1 MTAAVDLVSFDG
13 TEACRSPVET
23 PDRYRELRHRLGQP
37 GPHAVRGAGLSYA
50 LASAA
55 TGATSISTRCFDR
68 FLAHDAERHQVTVE
82 PGVTVGA
89 LLRFAV
95 AHGTYVPVLPG
106 HPSITV
112 GGCAGF
118 NVHGKS
124 QHDVG
129 LFSDHVVALT
139 LIHPDHGE
147 LTCSRDENPDL
158 FDLTLGGMGLTG
170 FISSLTLQLR
180 PLPGRAVRRT
190 VHEVGD
196 LLEAVDVMA
205 AHRDGGDTLYSWNDL
220 NRRGRAFGRGLVFV
234 ESFVGSSVESPGA
247 DAPPGRTRYRRLEPA
262 RRGRLRVAGARPVA
276 SAVNLGFRARE
287 RLRPAGVRPVED
299 AAFPINGSEAYY
311 RLFGRRGFREYQLVV
326 PTAAWPAVVP
336 EIQRVVRAAGVP
348 VTLGS
353 LKLFAGDP
361 HLLWFRADGV
371 CLAVDAPEG
380 AGARALFGR
389 LDELAVAHGCLVNLS
404 KDSRVGAATVRA
416 VYPGYDE
423 FRQRLHAFDPHRRF
437 DSMLRRRIDV

>member
-1 MTAAVDLVSFDG
+1 MTTAAVDVVSFDG
-13 TEACRSPVET
+13 TEACRGPVES
-23 PDRYRELRHRLGQP
+23 PDRYRELYQHLRAP
-37 GPHAVRGAGLSYA
+37 GPLAVRGAGLSYT

-55 TGATSISTRCFDR
+55 TGATSISSRYFDR
-68 FLAHDAERHQVTVE
+68 FLAHDADRHRVTME

-89 LLRFAV
+89 LARFAL
-95 AHGTYVPVLPG
+95 AHHSHLPVLPG

-139 LIHPDHGE
+139 LFHPDHGE
-147 LTCSRDENPDL
+147 LRCSRHENPEV
-158 FDLTLGGMGLTG
+158 FELTLGGMGLTG
-170 FISSLTLQLR
+170 FISSLTLQLQ
-180 PLPGRAVRRT
+180 PLPGHGVRRG

-196 LLEAVDVMA
+196 LAEAVDVMTAHCDSGA
-205 AHRDGGDTLYSWNDL
+205 ALYSWNDL
-220 NRRGRAFGRGLVFV
+220 NRRKGFGRGLVFV
-234 ESFVGSSVESPGA
+234 ESFVGA
-247 DAPPGRTRYRRLEPA
+247 APPSPSRAADRRLEPR
-262 RRGRLRVAGARPVA
+262 RRGRVRVAGLRPAV
-276 SAVNLGFRARE
+276 SAVNLGFRIRE
-287 RLRPAGVRPVED
+287 RLRPEGVRAIED
-299 AAFPINGSEAYY
+299 AAFPIKGSEVYY

-326 PTAAWPAVVP
+326 PTAAWPGVIP
-336 EIQRVVRAAGVP
+336 EIERAVRAASVP

-371 CLAVDAPEG
+371 CLAIDVPDGEA
-380 AGARALFGR
+380 ARRLFGR
-389 LDELAVAHGCLVNLS
+389 LDELATAHGCPVNLS
-404 KDSRVGAATVRA
+404 KDSRVGAATVKA

-423 FRQRLHAFDPHRRF
+423 FRRRLRAFDPHRRF

>member
-1 MTAAVDLVSFDG
+1 VTAAVDVVSFDG
-13 TEACRSPVET
+13 TESCRSQVTT
-23 PDRYRELRHRLGQP
+23 PDRYRELRRRLRAP

-50 LASAA
+50 LASA
-55 TGATSISTRCFDR
+55 TTDATSISTRYFDR
-68 FLAHDAERHQVTVE
+68 FLAHDPDRRRVTVE

-95 AHGTYVPVLPG
+95 AHDAHVPVLPG

-129 LFSDHVVALT
+129 LFADHVVALT

-147 LTCSRDENPDL
+147 LRCSRDENAEV

-170 FISSLTLQLR
+170 FISSLTLQLQ
-180 PLPGRAVRRT
+180 PLRGRGVRRA
-190 VHEVGD
+190 VHEVAD
-196 LLEAVDVMA
+196 LDEAVDVMT
-205 AHRDGGDTLYSWNDL
+205 AHRDGGTLYSWNDL
-220 NRRGRAFGRGLVFV
+220 NRRGRRFGRGLVFV
-234 ESFVGSSVESPGA
+234 ESFVDE
-247 DAPPGRTRYRRLEPA
+247 APPSRATYRRLEPA
-262 RRGRLRVAGARPVA
+262 RRGRVGLAGMRPAV
-276 SAVNLGFRARE
+276 SAVNLGFRSRE
-287 RLRPAGVRPVED
+287 RLRPGGVRAIED

-336 EIQRVVRAAGVP
+336 EIRRAVRDAGVP

-371 CLAVDAPEG
+371 CLAIDVPEG
-380 AGARALFGR
+380 EGARPLFAR
-389 LDELAVAHGCLVNLS
+389 LDELAVAHCCPVNLS

-423 FRQRLHAFDPHRRF
+423 FRRRLHAFDPHRRF
-437 DSMLRRRIDV
+437 DSTLRRRIDV